1 MNGHHA
7 SYCKARRKSHQGAA
21 MARVDLV
28 AGVAAQVDLHP
39 YPLLVLRLQVHTSRQ
54 VINFGLKDGKTIENL
69 TRAVHCSQI
78 TRGPYQ
84 KGIQF

>member
-7 SYCKARRKSHQGAA
+7 SYCKASRKSHQGAA

-39 YPLLVLRLQVHTSRQ
+39 NPLLVLRLQVHTSRQ
-54 VINFGLKDGKTIENL
+54 VINFGLKAHMAHMASGH
-69 TRAVHCSQI
+69 V
-78 TRGPYQ
+78 
-84 KGIQF
+84 

>member
-21 MARVDLV
+21 MARVNLV

-39 YPLLVLRLQVHTSRQ
+39 NPLLLLQVHIHQQESSIKQ
-54 VINFGLKDGKTIENL
+54 YV
-69 TRAVHCSQI
+69 QI
-78 TRGPYQ
+78 GASN
-84 KGIQF
+84 KMH